1 MKATGIVRRIDDLGR
16 IVLPKEIRRTLRI
29 REGDPLEIYT
39 DNEGGVVL
47 RKFSQVGELSRVAG
61 ELIDSMYSTLDER
74 VLVTDTDKVVAVAG
88 GPKREFL
95 GKEISPALAELI
107 RGRKLRTFTEEAPLE
122 TLAADSGEKG
132 KYTAQVVVPIVSQ
145 GDPVGAVMVYS
156 KEAGKEFP
164 PAVELAA
171 RMGAGF
177 LAKQL
182 EG

>member
-39 DNEGGVVL
+39 DHEGGVVL
-47 RKFSQVGELSRVAG
+47 RKFSPVGELSRVAG
-61 ELIDSMYSTLDER
+61 ELIDSMYAALDER

-88 GPKREFL
+88 GSKREFL

-122 TLAADSGEKG
+122 VLDAERGETG
-132 KYTAQVVVPIVSQ
+132 KYTAQMAMPIVSQ
-145 GDPVGAVMVYS
+145 GDPVGAVLVYS
-156 KEAGKEFP
+156 KEAGKGFS
-164 PAVELAA
+164 PAVEAAA
-171 RMGAGF
+171 RMAAGF